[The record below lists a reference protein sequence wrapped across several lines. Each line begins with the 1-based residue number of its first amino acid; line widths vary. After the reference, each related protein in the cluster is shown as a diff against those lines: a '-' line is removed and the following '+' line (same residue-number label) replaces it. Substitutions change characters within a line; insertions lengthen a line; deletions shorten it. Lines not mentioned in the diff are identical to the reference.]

1 LFGVDT
7 NCLQRSVWVLRVR
20 VAQLVFFVVEVL
32 FYYYYFINYITGRTV
47 HVPTMFMT
55 AVINNPDRAVVPC
68 KEILGEGGF
77 LRPPGANI
85 MQGYVPA
92 RGNQHGGKLG
102 MGSTPQHR
110 INTPLMP
117 QANSFYAYLNSD
129 LGKARSLR
137 VKNGRVVKKNK

>member
-1 LFGVDT
+1 MKPPQIPEPRIGGNQDIWLNRPSFGLHREPVG
-7 NCLQRSVWVLRVR
+7 NNL
-20 VAQLVFFVVEVL
+20 
-32 FYYYYFINYITGRTV
+32 NYITGRTI

-102 MGSTPQHR
+102 MGSTPQHP

-129 LGKARSLR
+129 LGKKTSLR
-137 VKNGRVVKKNK
+137 VKNGRVVKKKK